1 VSEILGK
8 LEKPEADQFK
18 TGRKLY
24 LAPLVFAKKDSP
36 KEYLEKVE
44 LYWKQVGEHLAN
56 LEGKIGK
63 IKKIYHESNSFSGEQ
78 GLSIIQQI
86 NEKVYP
92 LIKEKCDQ
100 GAEMQATE
108 DLELFTQSLD
118 WGNCLRV
125 VMTQTAFEKISGFF
139 WDISTKRFNHIAQR
153 IDETLGENE
162 AGALF
167 ISEGHSVQFPSN
179 IQIFYVS
186 PPVLDEIRRWFRE
199 KAKEDDSADQDS

>member
-1 VSEILGK
+1 MSEILGK
-8 LEKPEADQFK
+8 LEKPEAEQFK

-24 LAPLVFAKKDSP
+24 LAPLVFVRKDSP
-36 KEYLEKVE
+36 EEYVEKVE
-44 LYWKQVGEHLAN
+44 QYWKQVGEHLAN
-56 LEGKIGK
+56 IEGKIGK

-78 GLSIIQQI
+78 GLSNIQQI
-86 NEKVYP
+86 NKKAYP

-100 GAEMQATE
+100 GAEMQAIE

-125 VMTQTAFEKISGFF
+125 VMTQTAFEKISEFF

-162 AGALF
+162 AGVLF
-167 ISEGHSVQFPSN
+167 ISEGHSVQFSSS

-186 PPVLDEIRRWFRE
+186 PPILDEIRRWFRE
-199 KAKEDDSADQDS
+199 KAKEEDFANQDS

>member
-1 VSEILGK
+1 MSEILGK
-8 LEKPEADQFK
+8 LEKPEAEKFK

-24 LAPLVFAKKDSP
+24 LVPLVFAKKDSP
-36 KEYLEKVE
+36 KEYVEKVE
-44 LYWKQVGEHLAN
+44 QYWKQVGEHLAN

-78 GLSIIQQI
+78 GLNVIQQI

-125 VMTQTAFEKISGFF
+125 VMTQTVFQKISEFF
-139 WDISTKRFNHIAQR
+139 WEISTKRFSHIAQR

-167 ISEGHSVQFPSN
+167 ISEGHSVQFSPN

-186 PPVLDEIRRWFRE
+186 PPILDEIRRWFRE
-199 KAKEDDSADQDS
+199 KAKENDSADQDS

>member
-8 LEKPEADQFK
+8 LEKPEAEKFK

-36 KEYLEKVE
+36 KEYVEKVE
-44 LYWKQVGEHLAN
+44 QYWKQVGEHLAN

-118 WGNCLRV
+118 WSNCLRV
-125 VMTQTAFEKISGFF
+125 VMTQAAFEIISEFF
-139 WDISTKRFNHIAQR
+139 RDISTKRFNYIAQQ

-167 ISEGHSVQFPSN
+167 ISEGHSVQFSSD

-186 PPVLDEIRRWFRE
+186 PPILDEIRRWVP
-199 KAKEDDSADQDS
+199 

>member
-1 VSEILGK
+1 MSEILGK
-8 LEKPEADQFK
+8 LEKPEAEQFK
-18 TGRKLY
+18 AGRKLY
-24 LAPLVFAKKDSP
+24 LVPLVFARKDSP
-36 KEYLEKVE
+36 QEYIEKVE
-44 LYWKQVGEHLAN
+44 QYWKQVGEHLEN

-63 IKKIYHESNSFSGEQ
+63 VKKIYHESNSFSGEQ
-78 GLSIIQQI
+78 GLAVIKQI
-86 NEKVYP
+86 HEKGYP

-108 DLELFTQSLD
+108 DLQLFTESLD

-125 VMTQTAFEKISGFF
+125 VMTQTAFQKISEFF
-139 WDISTKRFNHIAQR
+139 MDISTKRSNYIAKQ

-167 ISEGHSVQFPSN
+167 ISEGHSVQFSSN

-186 PPVLDEIRRWFRE
+186 PPILDEIRRWFRE
-199 KAKEDDSADQDS
+199 EAKENNSENQDS